1 MTFALLLAT
10 VLLETRLRIANG
22 EVTERALARRV
33 GVSQS
38 QMHNVLKGAR
48 TLSPKLADRLLVA
61 LEIPLDLSRAML
73 VIADP
78 TPLNYLILI
87 DTIEVL
93 PGSTGNILPRAL
105 GRSCSTPPRL
115 PPLRTGRVRYRS
127 GLNCAMLRP
136 RPNRLSKRSG
146 RHRSRS
152 AKLIR
157 RAQIEVIWFPPPCL

>member
-61 LEIPLDLSRAML
+61 LEIPLDLSRQCSSS
-73 VIADP
+73 P
-78 TPLNYLILI
+78 TPL
-87 DTIEVL
+87 
-93 PGSTGNILPRAL
+93 
-105 GRSCSTPPRL
+105 RS
-115 PPLRTGRVRYRS
+115 
-127 GLNCAMLRP
+127 
-136 RPNRLSKRSG
+136 
-146 RHRSRS
+146 
-152 AKLIR
+152 I
-157 RAQIEVIWFPPPCL
+157 I